1 MTGFATLPTLSEA
14 LSLLLE
20 KTSTTH
26 PDVEKVS
33 LEHSLGRYCAEDIFS
48 PVDVPPFE
56 KSAVDGYAV
65 LAEDTFGA
73 SPNNPVYLVVKGFS
87 HAGVRRMDVPKI
99 SQGEAVEIYTGAP
112 LPEGANAVVMAEHAK
127 RIGEYVLEVTR
138 QVHPL
143 QNVSRV
149 GEDFRMNELVVARGT
164 RIRSWHIGAL
174 ASLNITTIP
183 VYKKVRVGVMSTG
196 SELVEPGTQPSEG
209 QVINSSKP
217 MLKALLEEHGAEPVD
232 WGTVEDDLGLIAA
245 KISEAVDVLDMLIV
259 TGGTSVGGKDL
270 VPEAVKK
277 VDGSDIIF
285 HGVRIRPAKPTG
297 AAVVK
302 GKPVFML
309 SGYPVSAALGFMLF
323 VKPLLER
330 AYGRKSSMTC
340 TVRGKLTR
348 RVANPALTRTYV
360 RVCVKR
366 TPDGVLVEPLMLTG
380 SGLLSTLTKADG
392 LLVVPEGVEGFEEGQ
407 EVEVELLHN
416 ESGNKG

>member
-1 MTGFATLPTLSEA
+1 MSTRRMTGFATLPTLSEA

-33 LEHSLGRYCAEDIFS
+33 LEHSLGRYCADDIFS

-277 VDGSDIIF
+277 VD
-285 HGVRIRPAKPTG
+285 
-297 AAVVK
+297 
-302 GKPVFML
+302 
-309 SGYPVSAALGFMLF
+309 
-323 VKPLLER
+323 
-330 AYGRKSSMTC
+330 
-340 TVRGKLTR
+340 
-348 RVANPALTRTYV
+348 
-360 RVCVKR
+360 
-366 TPDGVLVEPLMLTG
+366 
-380 SGLLSTLTKADG
+380 
-392 LLVVPEGVEGFEEGQ
+392 
-407 EVEVELLHN
+407 
-416 ESGNKG
+416 

>member
-14 LSLLLE
+14 LSLLFD
-20 KTSTTH
+20 KISATP

-48 PVDVPPFE
+48 PVDVPSFE

-73 SPNNPVYLVVKGFS
+73 SPNNPVYLVVKGVS
-87 HAGVRRMDVPKI
+87 HAGVRRMDVPKV

-112 LPEGANAVVMAEHAK
+112 LPEGANAVLMAEYAK
-127 RIGEYVLEVTR
+127 RIGENVLEVTR

-143 QNVSRV
+143 QNVSRI
-149 GEDFRMNELVVARGT
+149 GEDFRMNELVVASGT

-183 VYKKVRVGVMSTG
+183 VYKKIRVGVLSTG
-196 SELVEPGTQPSEG
+196 SELVEPGTKPSEG

-217 MLKALLEEHGAEPVD
+217 MLKASLEEHGAEPVD
-232 WGTVEDDLGLIAA
+232 LGTVEDDSDLIAA
-245 KISEAVDVLDMLIV
+245 KISEAVDVLDMLII
-259 TGGTSVGGKDL
+259 TGGTSVGGKDV

-277 VDGSDIIF
+277 AGDSDIIF

-330 AYGRKSSMTC
+330 AYGSKASITC
-340 TVRGKLTR
+340 TVRGRLTR

-360 RVCVKR
+360 RVCVRR
-366 TPDGVLVEPLMLTG
+366 TPEGVLVEPLMLTG

-392 LLVVPEGVEGFEEGQ
+392 ILVVPEGVEGFEEGE
-407 EVEVELLHN
+407 EVEVEMLHD
-416 ESGNKG
+416 

>member
-1 MTGFATLPTLSEA
+1 MSTRRMTGFATLPTLSEA
-14 LSLLLE
+14 LSLLFD
-20 KTSTTH
+20 KISATP

-48 PVDVPPFE
+48 PVDVPSFE

-73 SPNNPVYLVVKGFS
+73 SPNNPVYLVVKGVS
-87 HAGVRRMDVPKI
+87 HAGVRRMDVPKV

-112 LPEGANAVVMAEHAK
+112 LPEGANAVLMAEYAK
-127 RIGEYVLEVTR
+127 RIGENVLEVTR

-143 QNVSRV
+143 QNVSRI

-183 VYKKVRVGVMSTG
+183 VYKKIRVGVLSTG
-196 SELVEPGTQPSEG
+196 SELVEPGTKPSEG

-217 MLKALLEEHGAEPVD
+217 MLKASLEEHGAEPVD
-232 WGTVEDDLGLIAA
+232 LGTVEDDLDLIAA
-245 KISEAVDVLDMLIV
+245 KISEAVDVLDMLII
-259 TGGTSVGGKDL
+259 TGGTSVGGKDV

-277 VDGSDIIF
+277 AGDSDIIF

-330 AYGRKSSMTC
+330 AYGSKASITC
-340 TVRGKLTR
+340 TVRGRLTR

-360 RVCVKR
+360 RVCVRR
-366 TPDGVLVEPLMLTG
+366 TPEGVLVEPLMLTG

-392 LLVVPEGVEGFEEGQ
+392 ILVVPEGVEGFEEGE
-407 EVEVELLHN
+407 EVEVEMLHD
-416 ESGNKG
+416 